1 MNPKTKLKAKVD
13 TKTTHLNRKSLSRL
27 LPVRVVSNPDPVT
40 PALGRVRF
48 ECPTLRRWSG
58 SPDTHI
64 YVYTYIYVYMY
75 IYSCVLEHW
84 HWRTYCSGIIQA
96 SHACGPGSTT
106 GVRICSTRVLS
117 GLGFTKPHGVMSE
130 ASPSEA
136 KLAGSSPARVM
147 LMPSLA
153 AVMPDGASGQ
163 CHAGPPHLSRPTP

>member
-1 MNPKTKLKAKVD
+1 MNPETKLKAKVD

-75 IYSCVLEHW
+75 IHIYIYIY
-84 HWRTYCSGIIQA
+84 T
-96 SHACGPGSTT
+96 
-106 GVRICSTRVLS
+106 
-117 GLGFTKPHGVMSE
+117 
-130 ASPSEA
+130 
-136 KLAGSSPARVM
+136 
-147 LMPSLA
+147 
-153 AVMPDGASGQ
+153 
-163 CHAGPPHLSRPTP
+163 